1 MSPTSITGTEAPDAD
16 AATAQVNC
24 GSHVA
29 GTSKRRFNM
38 SAKTFLTGM
47 TLWLIVPL
55 SAAAQALSGAPASV
69 DCWICVSNPA
79 MPHGVECVRSGSDQ
93 WGYHTCIEATGGCY
107 LSGPCGPQ
115 AVGPVAF
122 WESHRATDRPG
133 VWFSLM
139 HVSTPMAIGTP
150 ASGGTTC
157 SLAASPR
164 ATSATRWSPFD
175 LVSPFA
181 FTPLRRDST

>member
-79 MPHGVECVRSGSDQ
+79 MPHGVECVRSGVRSVGLSYVHR
-93 WGYHTCIEATGGCY
+93 GYRRMLLEW
-107 LSGPCGPQ
+107 
-115 AVGPVAF
+115 AVWPSSRGTRSVLGIP
-122 WESHRATDRPG
+122 SCDRPSRRLVFLSACIDANGDRYTRERWYHPLPSG
-133 VWFSLM
+133 VPTG
-139 HVSTPMAIGTP
+139 HVSHAMEPIRPRVAICLHTP
-150 ASGGTTC
+150 
-157 SLAASPR
+157 
-164 ATSATRWSPFD
+164 
-175 LVSPFA
+175 
-181 FTPLRRDST
+181 STG